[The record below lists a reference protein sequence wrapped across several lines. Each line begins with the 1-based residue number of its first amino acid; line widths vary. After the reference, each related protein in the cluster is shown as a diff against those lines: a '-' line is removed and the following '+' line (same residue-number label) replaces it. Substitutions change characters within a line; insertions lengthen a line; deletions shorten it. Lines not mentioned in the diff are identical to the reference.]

1 MNTISKKNML
11 IPLIFLSIGINVIFG
26 VTRPVAVLN
35 KVVGEVKIDMVA
47 EPGWQAASLGGK
59 LANGDKLETG
69 SASFGSIMFLDR
81 SMIKVRENTKFTVK
95 SKRTVKRELE
105 TDIAI
110 AVGEMNVKTTTG
122 SKFKIQTPTS
132 VASVKGTEFNLMVE
146 KDGTTHL
153 TVLEGTVEF
162 MNELGLILAT
172 EMTTSVSRSGE
183 SPSQPTSVPQKAV
196 PSWQKK
202 TKEEWKLKLSPD
214 KPGGKDIGEPFN
226 IQINAKDADGNNAL
240 NYSEEVV
247 VAGKDGVQVSS
258 DGGQSWS
265 SEVSVKINK
274 GKGVLKAKGVEVGKR
289 VVVVTGE
296 NASPGKLVVNM
307 KRSKEAM
314 NKINSKASKAL
325 GKIAPGLVDKISGKT
340 LKGSS
345 ISKGSGNTEDVFDQL
360 LNGLMQLSGDP
371 QVVENPDGSVK
382 VILKVKP
389 SEGSGD

>member
-1 MNTISKKNML
+1 MMYAA
-11 IPLIFLSIGINVIFG
+11 
-26 VTRPVAVLN
+26 TRPVAVLN
-35 KVVGEVKIDMVA
+35 KVVGEVKIDMVTN
-47 EPGWQAASLGGK
+47 PGWQVASLGGK

-69 SASFGSIMFLDR
+69 TASFGSIMFLDR

-105 TDIAI
+105 TDINV
-110 AVGEMNVKTTTG
+110 AVGEMNVKTTSG

-162 MNELGLILAT
+162 MNELGVILAT
-172 EMTTSVSRSGE
+172 EMTTSISRAGE
-183 SPSQPTSVPQKAV
+183 SPSQPVSVPQKAV

-226 IQINAKDADGNNAL
+226 IQINAKDSDGNNAL
-240 NYSEEVV
+240 SYGEEVTI
-247 VAGKDGVQVSS
+247 AGKDGIQVSV
-258 DGGQSWS
+258 DGGQSWA
-265 SEVSVKINK
+265 SEVSVKMNK
-274 GKGVLKAKGVEVGKR
+274 GKGVLKAKGTEVGKKVI
-289 VVVVTGE
+289 VVIGE
-296 NASPGKLVVNM
+296 NASPGKLVMNM
-307 KRSKEAM
+307 KRSKDAM

-325 GKIAPGLVDKISGKT
+325 GKIDPSLADKIAGKT

-360 LNGLMQLSGDP
+360 LNGLLQLSGTP
-371 QVVENPDGSVK
+371 EVVENPDGSVK
-382 VILKVKP
+382 VIMKVKP
-389 SEGSGD
+389 SEGNGD

>member
-1 MNTISKKNML
+1 ML
-11 IPLIFLSIGINVIFG
+11 IPLIFLSIGINVMFA

-35 KVVGEVKIDMVA
+35 KVVGEVKIDMVTN
-47 EPGWQAASLGGK
+47 PGWQAASLGGK

-69 SASFGSIMFLDR
+69 TASFGSIMFLDR

-105 TDIAI
+105 TDINV
-110 AVGEMNVKTTTG
+110 AVGEMNIKTTTG

-132 VASVKGTEFNLMVE
+132 VASVKGTELNLMVE

-162 MNELGLILAT
+162 MNELGVILAT
-172 EMTTSVSRSGE
+172 EMTTSVSRAGE
-183 SPSQPTSVPQKAV
+183 SPSQPISVPQKAV

-226 IQINAKDADGNNAL
+226 IQINAKDSEGNNAL
-240 NYSEEVV
+240 DYGGEVTI
-247 VAGKDGVQVSS
+247 AGKDGVQVSG
-258 DGGQSWS
+258 DGGQSWV
-265 SEVSVKINK
+265 SEVSIKMNK
-274 GKGVLKAKGVEVGKR
+274 GKGVLKAKGTEVGKR

-325 GKIAPGLVDKISGKT
+325 GKIDPSLADKIAGKT

-345 ISKGSGNTEDVFDQL
+345 ISKGSGNTEDIFDQL
-360 LNGLMQLSGDP
+360 LNGLLQLSGEP
-371 QVVENPDGSVK
+371 EVVENPDGSVK
-382 VILKVKP
+382 VIMKVKP
-389 SEGSGD
+389 SEGNGD

>member
-1 MNTISKKNML
+1 
-11 IPLIFLSIGINVIFG
+11 
-26 VTRPVAVLN
+26 
-35 KVVGEVKIDMVA
+35 
-47 EPGWQAASLGGK
+47 
-59 LANGDKLETG
+59 
-69 SASFGSIMFLDR
+69 
-81 SMIKVRENTKFTVK
+81 
-95 SKRTVKRELE
+95 
-105 TDIAI
+105 
-110 AVGEMNVKTTTG
+110 
-122 SKFKIQTPTS
+122 
-132 VASVKGTEFNLMVE
+132 
-146 KDGTTHL
+146 
-153 TVLEGTVEF
+153 
-162 MNELGLILAT
+162 LAT

-183 SPSQPTSVPQKAV
+183 SPSQPISVPQKAV

-226 IQINAKDADGNNAL
+226 IQINAKDEDGNNAL

-289 VVVVTGE
+289 VVVVTGK

>member
-1 MNTISKKNML
+1 MNKISKNHML
-11 IPLIFLSIGINVIFG
+11 SPLIFLSIGINVMFA

-35 KVVGEVKIDMVA
+35 KVIGEVKIDMVTN
-47 EPGWQAASLGGK
+47 PGWQAALIGGK

-69 SASFGSIMFLDR
+69 TASFGSIMFLDR

-105 TDIAI
+105 TDINVV
-110 AVGEMNVKTTTG
+110 VGEMNIKTTTG

-132 VASVKGTEFNLMVE
+132 VASVKGTELNLRVE

-162 MNELGLILAT
+162 MNELGVILAT
-172 EMTTSVSRSGE
+172 EMTTSVSRAGE
-183 SPSQPTSVPQKAV
+183 SPSQPISVPQKAV

-226 IQINAKDADGNNAL
+226 IQINAKDSEGNNAL
-240 NYSEEVV
+240 DYGGEVTI
-247 VAGKDGVQVSS
+247 AGKDGVQVSG
-258 DGGQSWS
+258 DGGQSWV
-265 SEVSVKINK
+265 SEVSIKMNK
-274 GKGVLKAKGVEVGKR
+274 GKGVLKAKGTEVGKR

-325 GKIAPGLVDKISGKT
+325 GKIAPDLANKISGKT

-360 LNGLMQLSGDP
+360 LNGLMQLSGEP

-382 VILKVKP
+382 VIMKVKP
-389 SEGSGD
+389 SEGNGD